1 MLYRASM
8 ASKTMTTMRKGFVW
22 LIVLLF
28 AAVIAMLVLP
38 LFGMIFGGGFDP
50 QARASDRI
58 TQSNDS
64 NAQTTG
70 DVSYNTDGSFGF
82 AHALGDVDI
91 NQCLASTQWGT
102 ILVSKQKVVLN
113 KWCAAE
119 VYDAKGLHRMAA
131 LVRCDI
137 EEIAKHFTDPAVCI
151 SDNTMQRQGDE
162 LADKIM
168 AQDQM
173 LASIEEDHDEELR
186 ELEQRLAA
194 VEDKPARVV
203 TRPTVTQYGIT
214 DEQRAEIAQVFE
226 K

>member
-1 MLYRASM
+1 
-8 ASKTMTTMRKGFVW
+8 MRSGFKW
-22 LIVLLF
+22 LIALLLLTVVGF
-28 AAVIAMLVLP
+28 MVLP
-38 LFGMIFGGGFDP
+38 VLWSIVFGGGFD
-50 QARASDRI
+50 ASASDRI
-58 TQSNDS
+58 TQSNDQ
-64 NAQTTG
+64 NLQTTG
-70 DVSYNTDGSFGF
+70 DVNVGAGDSLGIGF

-119 VYDAKGLHRMAA
+119 VYDAKGLHGMAA
-131 LVRCDI
+131 MVRCDI
-137 EEIAKHFTDPAVCI
+137 DEIAKHFTDPALCV
-151 SDNTMQRQGDE
+151 SANTMQRQGDE
-162 LADKIM
+162 LVDQIR
-168 AQDQM
+168 AQDLM
-173 LASIEEDHDEELR
+173 LASIEEDRDEEIR

-194 VEDKPARVV
+194 VEQKPARVV